1 MIKMNKQTHF
11 SRAVFG
17 AALFLLSPG
26 VVLAT
31 PDAAL
36 ELVKDTTNRVLEIVR
51 AEPDLF
57 TNDTAKAY
65 ALAEEI
71 VLPHFDFDRM
81 SSWVLGKHWRTATP
95 EQQTQFTEEFRNL
108 LIRTYTTALREYS
121 PEDVK
126 EQLDREIIYLPLNAA
141 PDATD
146 VTVKTQIERPGGLP
160 IAVNYSLHEKD
171 SKWRVYDVT
180 FEGISLVANY
190 RNSFDNQIKREGLDA
205 LISKLAARSQE
216 GTTPA
221 SE

>member
-1 MIKMNKQTHF
+1 MNRQTPF
-11 SRAVFG
+11 SNAVFG
-17 AALFLLSPG
+17 AAFFLLSSG
-26 VVLAT
+26 GALAN
-31 PDAAL
+31 PEVAL

-57 TNDTAKAY
+57 TNDTARAY

-71 VLPHFDFDRM
+71 VLPHFDFERM
-81 SSWVLGKHWRTATP
+81 SSWVLGKHWRTATA

-121 PEDVK
+121 PEDLK
-126 EQLDREIIYLPLNAA
+126 EKLDREITYLPLNAA

-171 SKWRVYDVT
+171 SKWKVYDVT
-180 FEGISLVANY
+180 FEGISLVTNY

-216 GTTPA
+216 ASTTA
-221 SE
+221 SK